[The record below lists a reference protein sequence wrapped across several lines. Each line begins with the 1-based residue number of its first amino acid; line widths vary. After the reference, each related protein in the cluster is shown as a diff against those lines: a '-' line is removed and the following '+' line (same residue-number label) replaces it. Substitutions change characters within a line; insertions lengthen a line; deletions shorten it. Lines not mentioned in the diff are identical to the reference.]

1 MTETFLGGISMKMG
15 GCWIFLSHSSED
27 IEKVRIIRNEF
38 ERYTHNPLAF
48 HLRCLSDET
57 PEKKKELD
65 DLIKREIDCREWFVF
80 CESPA
85 AARSDYVKMEKNYIR
100 EQNKANVWSI
110 DLSLSEEEIRRCVKK
125 ICGQLTVFISCAAN
139 DGNGIYRLLSKA
151 LIEKDYD
158 VWDSNGLA
166 GANLL
171 KMDHPIATEY
181 GYAVI
186 LITEAYSK
194 VHFCLNEL
202 DQLLSTNKRILP
214 FRTPG
219 AQIPFQLCTQRC
231 YSIPTNPTADEIQ
244 LIVNLID
251 ALVESSLGGIVHS
264 KDELQKTIG
273 TLEHKLLH
281 LCDF

>member
-1 MTETFLGGISMKMG
+1 MTEKFLGGVPMKMG
-15 GCWIFLSHSSED
+15 GCWIFLSHSGED

-125 ICGQLTVFISCAAN
+125 ICGQLTVFISYAAH
-139 DGNGIYRLLSKA
+139 DGNAVYHQLSEA
-151 LIEKDYD
+151 LIKKDYD
-158 VWDSNGLA
+158 VWDSDCLA
-166 GANLL
+166 TANLF

-186 LITEAYSK
+186 LVTEAYAKSPY
-194 VHFCLNEL
+194 CLMEL
-202 DQLLSTNKRILP
+202 EQLCATNKRILP

-219 AQIPFQLCTQRC
+219 AQIPFQLCAQRC
-231 YSIPTNPTADEIQ
+231 YSIPTNPTVDEIQ

-281 LCDF
+281 LCDS

>member
-1 MTETFLGGISMKMG
+1 MTEKFLGGAPMKMG
-15 GCWIFLSHSSED
+15 GCWIFLSHSGED

-125 ICGQLTVFISCAAN
+125 ICGQLTVFISYAAH
-139 DGNGIYRLLSKA
+139 DGNAVYHQLSEA
-151 LIEKDYD
+151 LIKKDYD
-158 VWDSNGLA
+158 VWDSDCLVT
-166 GANLL
+166 ANLF

-181 GYAVI
+181 CYAVI
-186 LITEAYSK
+186 LVTEAYAKSPY
-194 VHFCLNEL
+194 CLMEL
-202 DQLLSTNKRILP
+202 EQLCATNKLILP
-214 FRTPG
+214 FYTPG
-219 AQIPFQLCTQRC
+219 AEIPELLRTWQCFR
-231 YSIPTNPTADEIQ
+231 IPSDPTPEEIGH
-244 LIVNLID
+244 IVELID
-251 ALVESSLGGIVHS
+251 ALVELQLGGNQHS
-264 KDELQKTIG
+264 ARELQETIREMMRKFG
-273 TLEHKLLH
+273 
-281 LCDF
+281 